1 MYFFSPSLSVCLS
14 PLSPLSQFLD
24 KQTLLGHDCDGTV
37 LICEANWSTTNL
49 NLLEYSIW
57 ICRAVTSHPS
67 SVHQSVHPEV
77 MCSVKCMLRAEGTK
91 EVFWRKRQL
100 DFRITREV
108 GGRECHMLFPKLK
121 KCIRFSILSLFCWQQ
136 GENLS
141 TIMYLTPFCNSY

>member
-14 PLSPLSQFLD
+14 PLSPLSWSLD
-24 KQTLLGHDCDGTV
+24 KQSLLGYDCDGTV
-37 LICEANWSTTNL
+37 LIREANWSTTKL
-49 NLLEYSIW
+49 IHLEYSIW

-77 MCSVKCMLRAEGTK
+77 MCSIKCKLRAEGTK

-108 GGRECHMLFPKLK
+108 GGRECHMLFPKVK
-121 KCIRFSILSLFCWQQ
+121 KCIQFSILSLFC
-136 GENLS
+136 
-141 TIMYLTPFCNSY
+141 